1 MIEVMFAAV
10 LAFVMSG
17 VYVGMNLYRARQDV
31 GVTSRL
37 AALDEARAALETLV
51 ARPFHELAPALSP
64 VPIAS
69 LPRTSAEAAGSTPSA
84 FRQLPGAK
92 LTCRLVPYSGTI
104 PGGGGRALEISV
116 RASWLEDGAERRL
129 ELVTVKGDSWM
140 VAQQ

>member
-1 MIEVMFAAV
+1 MIEVMLAAV

-51 ARPFHELAPALSP
+51 ARPFEELAPSP
-64 VPIAS
+64 GPVAIVS
-69 LPRTSAEAAGSTPSA
+69 LPRTSAAGPAPSA
-84 FRQLPGAK
+84 FRQLPGAR
-92 LTCRLVPYSGTI
+92 LVCRLAPYSGTI

-116 RASWLEDGAERRL
+116 QAFWKEDGVERRL

-140 VAQQ
+140 VTQP